1 MIILKNNQKIQ
12 NNIIY
17 NLLMVTIMIRHKK

>member
-1 MIILKNNQKIQ
+1 MIIQKNNQKIQ